1 MASFLKKNLSLLVG
15 VASVIA
21 LAGAVLLFIFPVL
34 QGDAAYKTVM
44 GAIAAIILLV
54 FAILGGVYIFLEMDR
69 EPNFFLQDRERK
81 RNMPVEKLT
90 FTHVNE
96 RLNFLLTT
104 VSESAQELWEG
115 DVLENELK
123 LGYRRVYR
131 PLIAYKMLYDLADK
145 NVDTYWAYLENASPL
160 TIASL
165 AGALEQAG
173 ETEFPKVLRFIT
185 ENHQGDSAKLRT
197 FISGNIKFL
206 RTRIMAYVKKNI
218 ELFY

>member
-1 MASFLKKNLSLLVG
+1 MSLFLKKNLSLLVG
-15 VASVIA
+15 VASIVA

-34 QGDAAYKTVM
+34 QGDATYKIVM
-44 GAIAAIILLV
+44 GAIAAVILLV
-54 FAILGGVYIFLEMDR
+54 FALLGGVYVWLEIDR
-69 EPNFFLQDRERK
+69 EPNFFLQDRERR

-145 NVDTYWAYLENASPL
+145 NVDTYWSYLENASPL
-160 TIASL
+160 TVASIAS
-165 AGALEQAG
+165 ALEQAG
-173 ETEFPKVLRFIT
+173 ETEFCKVLRFIT
-185 ENHQGDSAKLRT
+185 ENHSDDHAKLRT

-206 RTRIMAYVKKNI
+206 RTRMMAYVKKNI